1 MKRGNRSLGP
11 PQNAENIENRKFGL
25 IKEVNRE
32 LNTSGNL
39 CVFAV
44 DWK

>member
-1 MKRGNRSLGP
+1 M
-11 PQNAENIENRKFGL
+11 IGL

-44 DWK
+44 DWKLNEHGQMGNIRVCIGVM